1 VPQKSRG
8 KSKASRKWRR
18 RWIIAALVLMAW
30 MAVSHLVVRRQL
42 ERWLGDAFAGS
53 VRVDWALLR
62 PDLDVVAYGVDI
74 EGEHFR
80 LSAAR
85 LRVGLRVWGIFGADP
100 VEDIEVDGLRADA
113 DPGERIRM
121 LRDPLAAGAD
131 AGEDADLDPFRLPPA
146 EFNDAEL
153 RLGGDPVLAVGRLV
167 VRQVGDRSFG
177 ISTSPGELA
186 RVPFEKMTARLIP
199 RAGHVLLNDL
209 KLRAFN
215 GMVGGV
221 IDIDTNRAGAF
232 NGDIEAHFLEVE
244 DIWRTYG
251 LPYAEKRRGDVSA
264 RVVFR
269 GDRPDPAALQGTGSL
284 TLRRARFFSPLSFK
298 ILLVLK
304 VPVEAESMLTGGE
317 MKFSFEDS
325 LAYVEEA
332 RFNAQSYVLEGRGI
346 LSFAGGVDLEVEHA
360 GTTVAVSGQL
370 EDPKVKVLPFSHIT
384 LPFERL
390 FRERVRK

>member
-1 VPQKSRG
+1 
-8 KSKASRKWRR
+8 
-18 RWIIAALVLMAW
+18 
-30 MAVSHLVVRRQL
+30 
-42 ERWLGDAFAGS
+42 
-53 VRVDWALLR
+53 
-62 PDLDVVAYGVDI
+62 
-74 EGEHFR
+74 
-80 LSAAR
+80 
-85 LRVGLRVWGIFGADP
+85 VWGVFGADP
-100 VEDIEVDGLRADA
+100 VEELEVDGLRAHV
-113 DPGERIRM
+113 DPGERIR
-121 LRDPLAAGAD
+121 LFRDPLAAGAK
-131 AGEDADLDPFRLPPA
+131 AEEAADLDPFRLPDTEFTDA
-146 EFNDAEL
+146 EFL
-153 RLGGDPVLAVGRLV
+153 LGEDRVLTVGRV
-167 VRQVGDRSFG
+167 SVRQVGDRTFG

-186 RVPFEKMTARLIP
+186 RVPFEKLTARLIP

-215 GMVGGV
+215 GMIGGV

-232 NGDIEAHFLEVE
+232 NGDVEAHFVEVE
-244 DIWRTYG
+244 DMWRTYG
-251 LPYAEKRRGDVSA
+251 LPYAEKRRGDLSA
-264 RVVFR
+264 RVVFH

-284 TLRRARFFSPLSFK
+284 KLRRARFFSPLSFR

-360 GTTVAVSGQL
+360 GTTVAVSGRL